1 MEENTATTMTE
12 APTTPTGSEGSVP
25 DGVGQAPDS
34 IITNPQAFMEEGQ
47 PSSNG
52 FAFSEELA
60 NEPSLQ
66 NFQDHNALAKSYVN
80 LVKKMGVPSEQLL
93 RLPSEDGEGW
103 DDVYN
108 ALGRPENSEGYQFS
122 QEHPEGY
129 DQYAHEL
136 GLNQHQADAILNS
149 YHDLMASEEEA
160 DAEEY
165 DQSRVD
171 NLQMLQQDW
180 KHSYQEN
187 ADLANRAF
195 MQFATPELVDLVN
208 ETGIGSDPEMVK
220 FLYRIG
226 SFLAED
232 NVLATHPS
240 QGGLSP
246 DQAQTRIDELLTDEG
261 FKGKYFNAYAPGH
274 QEAVDQYTRLF
285 QQAHG

>member
-1 MEENTATTMTE
+1 MEENTASTMTE

-34 IITNPQAFMEEGQ
+34 IITNPQAFMGEGQ
-47 PSSNG
+47 PAPNG

-93 RLPSEDGEGW
+93 RLPTEDGEGW

-108 ALGRPENSEGYQFS
+108 ALGRPQDAEGYQFS
-122 QEHPEGY
+122 QEIPEGF
-129 DQYAHEL
+129 DQYAHEQ
-136 GLNQHQADAILNS
+136 GLSQRQADSILDS
-149 YHDLMASEEEA
+149 YHNLMASQEEA
-160 DAEEY
+160 DAEAY
-165 DQSRVD
+165 DQNRVES
-171 NLQMLQQDW
+171 LQTLQQDW

-246 DQAQTRIDELLTDEG
+246 DQAQTRIDELMTDE
-261 FKGKYFNAYAPGH
+261 
-274 QEAVDQYTRLF
+274 YT
-285 QQAHG
+285 